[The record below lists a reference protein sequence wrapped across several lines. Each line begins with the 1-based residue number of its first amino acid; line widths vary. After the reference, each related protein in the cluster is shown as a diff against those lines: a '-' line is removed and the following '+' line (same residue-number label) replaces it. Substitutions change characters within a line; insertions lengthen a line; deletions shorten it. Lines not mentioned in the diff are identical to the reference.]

1 MKEQTLSDHLKEL
14 KIRLIYCLAALLL
27 AFALS
32 YNFSSQIYNFLTQPL
47 IASFENPLDQRIIYT
62 NLTEA
67 FFTYLKLSFLAAFFF
82 TFPFI
87 ALQFYLFL
95 APALY
100 KKEKKFTLN
109 IIFFCPLL
117 FILGSVMLYEI
128 VLPLAFKFFI
138 SFQNLN
144 PPEALPVELETKIS
158 EYLSLV
164 TKMLFAFGFAFQMPI
179 ILICLVKFGV
189 LSLES
194 LKKKRKYWIVAI
206 FTIAAIITPPDLIS
220 QITLALPMILLYE
233 ISIIIL
239 GFSHKK
245 PS

>member
-1 MKEQTLSDHLKEL
+1 
-14 KIRLIYCLAALLL
+14 
-27 AFALS
+27 
-32 YNFSSQIYNFLTQPL
+32 
-47 IASFENPLDQRIIYT
+47 
-62 NLTEA
+62 
-67 FFTYLKLSFLAAFFF
+67 
-82 TFPFI
+82 
-87 ALQFYLFL
+87 
-95 APALY
+95 
-100 KKEKKFTLN
+100 
-109 IIFFCPLL
+109 
-117 FILGSVMLYEI
+117 
-128 VLPLAFKFFI
+128 
-138 SFQNLN
+138 
-144 PPEALPVELETKIS
+144 
-158 EYLSLV
+158 
-164 TKMLFAFGFAFQMPI
+164 MPI